1 MNVTSSCQAPMTIE
15 ATEDVPPAHGSR
27 FSLRAV
33 IMLLAASCGLTVA
46 NIYYSQP
53 LLALIAKT
61 FHTSQGSAAV
71 VVTAT
76 QLGYAVGLLLLLPLG
91 DLFENR
97 TLTSRVLIG
106 AAVALFA
113 AAWSPNLVVF
123 LVLSALIGL
132 TSVVAQILIPLAAHL
147 SPADRRGQYVGTVMS
162 GLLLGILLA
171 RTVSSLVAA
180 AFGWRTVY
188 LASAVAMLLLSA
200 LLVVMLPTRR
210 PDHTDSY
217 PRLMASLGELVRS
230 EPALRRRALC
240 QALMFGSFSAF
251 WTSVTFELISRH
263 HLSQTGI
270 AVFAL
275 VGAGGALAAPIA
287 GRLGDRG
294 HGAPASAAAFVLAS
308 VAMLAAILGAASLV
322 LMAIAGVA
330 LDLAVQGHQVLSQ
343 REIYALRPDARAR
356 INTVFMGTVF
366 LGGSIASAASGVLY
380 QRFGWTGAAL
390 LSAILPVV
398 GFAVW
403 AVSTAFERTAGVSAP
418 A

>member
-1 MNVTSSCQAPMTIE
+1 
-15 ATEDVPPAHGSR
+15 
-27 FSLRAV
+27 
-33 IMLLAASCGLTVA
+33 
-46 NIYYSQP
+46 
-53 LLALIAKT
+53 
-61 FHTSQGSAAV
+61 
-71 VVTAT
+71 
-76 QLGYAVGLLLLLPLG
+76 
-91 DLFENR
+91 
-97 TLTSRVLIG
+97 
-106 AAVALFA
+106 
-113 AAWSPNLVVF
+113 
-123 LVLSALIGL
+123 
-132 TSVVAQILIPLAAHL
+132 
-147 SPADRRGQYVGTVMS
+147 
-162 GLLLGILLA
+162 
-171 RTVSSLVAA
+171 
-180 AFGWRTVY
+180 
-188 LASAVAMLLLSA
+188 
-200 LLVVMLPTRR
+200 
-210 PDHTDSY
+210 
-217 PRLMASLGELVRS
+217 MASLGELVRS